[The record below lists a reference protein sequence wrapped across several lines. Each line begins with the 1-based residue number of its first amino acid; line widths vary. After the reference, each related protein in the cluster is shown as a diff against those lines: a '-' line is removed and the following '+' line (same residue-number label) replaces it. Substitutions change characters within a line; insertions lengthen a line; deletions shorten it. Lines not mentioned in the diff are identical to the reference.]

1 MWLHNVHIAGL
12 RGSSRI
18 RILDNKIKSVL
29 PDNKTKQTND
39 NSPGIYFE
47 NAIAFPGFI
56 NSHDHLDFNVYP
68 SLRSR
73 LYVNYEE
80 WGRDIH
86 VQFADIIQQVLK
98 IPLAFR
104 IQWGVYKNL
113 LNGVTTVVNHGAL
126 LQIPDK
132 LITIYQ
138 ECAVLHSVQF
148 EKNWKWKLNRP
159 FIGKTP
165 FVIHTG
171 EGTDEEAAREIDQ
184 LVRWNVFNR
193 NIIGI
198 HGVAM
203 NEKQAPHFKALVW
216 CPASNYFLLNN
227 TAPVDSLRLKIPVIF
242 GTDSTLTASWNLWDH
257 FQLARKTGMVN
268 DEDLL
273 SMVTSIPAQVW
284 GFRESGR
291 IADNYLADITIVQK
305 RNSPNSPE
313 SLFDAGQPDILL
325 VMHHGKIILFDSN
338 LLNQLTRA
346 GIETGG
352 FSRIYYDNRCKYVK
366 EDLPALVQKIR
377 QYYPGAE
384 FPFTC
389 AGDATI
395 IPADK

>member
-138 ECAVLHSVQF
+138 ECAVLH
-148 EKNWKWKLNRP
+148 
-159 FIGKTP
+159 
-165 FVIHTG
+165 
-171 EGTDEEAAREIDQ
+171 
-184 LVRWNVFNR
+184 
-193 NIIGI
+193 
-198 HGVAM
+198 
-203 NEKQAPHFKALVW
+203 
-216 CPASNYFLLNN
+216 
-227 TAPVDSLRLKIPVIF
+227 
-242 GTDSTLTASWNLWDH
+242 
-257 FQLARKTGMVN
+257 
-268 DEDLL
+268 
-273 SMVTSIPAQVW
+273 
-284 GFRESGR
+284 
-291 IADNYLADITIVQK
+291 
-305 RNSPNSPE
+305 
-313 SLFDAGQPDILL
+313 
-325 VMHHGKIILFDSN
+325 
-338 LLNQLTRA
+338 
-346 GIETGG
+346 
-352 FSRIYYDNRCKYVK
+352 
-366 EDLPALVQKIR
+366 
-377 QYYPGAE
+377 
-384 FPFTC
+384 
-389 AGDATI
+389 
-395 IPADK
+395 